1 MSLGLNELS
10 VWFKIFKSVYNQ
22 LNMILGKEEP
32 MVYLFSDLKIHL
44 ASWKVSKISSC
55 WVFFNSYYTSVNVT
69 YIANWGPNPEATLIP

>member
-44 ASWKVSKISSC
+44 AS
-55 WVFFNSYYTSVNVT
+55 
-69 YIANWGPNPEATLIP
+69 